1 MPHKPFVF
9 NEFGEL
15 EISDQKGSSPE
26 EFKEAYIQQ
35 LKFANK
41 MILETIDDILDD
53 KTRNSI
59 IIVQS
64 DHGERTGI
72 NWNDPTNKMIK
83 QGLNNINAYYFPNY
97 DDNLTKNEI
106 TPVNL
111 FRIIFNEY
119 FGAEFNLI
127 ENKYFWMKSGVPP
140 FEIID
145 VTNIVESFG

>member
-1 MPHKPFVF
+1 MFAT
-9 NEFGEL
+9 EFGVALGPGPWLGSE
-15 EISDQKGSSPE
+15 SDRNS
-26 EFKEAYIQQ
+26 A
-35 LKFANK
+35 KFGA
-41 MILETIDDILDD
+41 LSDIDDILDD

-127 ENKYFWMKSGVPP
+127 ENKYFWMKSGAPP